1 MEGGELCFCGDR
13 SVTPWGQMCHP
24 RGQRWLRSAR
34 SSEGAG
40 VAVGDG
46 NNFGFR
52 CRGAAGTESQ
62 RWGRR
67 CVLRHLPGFCPHCP
81 ATRSGDAGFGTRLS
95 QPEEPTPIRGC
106 RPSAFRDRPPVLGVP
121 DWHRAPCVSP
131 SPLPGTESETR
142 WGRPEP
148 RGSDPPELCPLPRGV
163 GGRTA
168 QRSGVWR
175 RRGGGFRCG
184 APRPQ
189 SAAQRSVSSPERAP
203 GPGGRCRGRSGAVGA
218 SGARRGGR
226 EGVRG
231 VPSRCVCVCVVCA
244 YMWMCA
250 CGCVC
255 RVPPS
260 SHPTP
265 GEGRDG
271 GEGGSDGSPRSGSP
285 SRSSNVREVINN
297 QLGGSMKLI
306 YRRAGAAEPHGA
318 RPPASPP

>member
-1 MEGGELCFCGDR
+1 MEGGERCFCGDR

-34 SSEGAG
+34 GSEGAG

-106 RPSAFRDRPPVLGVP
+106 RPSAFRKRPPVLGVP

-231 VPSRCVCVCVVCA
+231 VPSRCVCVCVWCA
-244 YMWMCA
+244 PI
-250 CGCVC
+250 CGCVRAAVC
-255 RVPPS
+255 AVSLPPA
-260 SHPTP
+260 TP
-265 GEGRDG
+265 PPGRGGMEGRG
-271 GEGGSDGSPRSGSP
+271 APTARLAPAAPVAPPTSGRS
-285 SRSSNVREVINN
+285 
-297 QLGGSMKLI
+297 LI
-306 YRRAGAAEPHGA
+306 TN
-318 RPPASPP
+318 

>member
-1 MEGGELCFCGDR
+1 MEGGERCFCGDR

-24 RGQRWLRSAR
+24 RGQWWLRSAR
-34 SSEGAG
+34 GSEGAG

-106 RPSAFRDRPPVLGVP
+106 RPSAFRKRPPVLGVP

>member
-1 MEGGELCFCGDR
+1 MEGGERCFCGDR

-24 RGQRWLRSAR
+24 RGQWWLRSAR
-34 SSEGAG
+34 GSEGAG

-106 RPSAFRDRPPVLGVP
+106 RPSAFRKRPPVLGVP

-189 SAAQRSVSSPERAP
+189 SSAQRFVPGTSSGAGWEMP
-203 GPGGRCRGRSGAVGA
+203 GAKRSGRSERCPTGRAGGGAGGA
-218 SGARRGGR
+218 
-226 EGVRG
+226 EPVR
-231 VPSRCVCVCVVCA
+231 VCVCVVCA